1 MSLLPGRRSGPSFAN
16 PWVIVGLVTQLG
28 AALASTYG
36 FFVLLLPIALLMG
49 LCCLIGG
56 GDWAIRGRTVG
67 LVLVAIGIGSPIFML
82 WYPRHLG
89 HFARDH
95 IADYRAAVPVV
106 LAADAAHCKHSP
118 DRFFDSCEVRDL
130 LPPQLRSLGRSI
142 RVQYSDAQPVVFF
155 QLVHDRHGLMVYA
168 PGWPEQPRSGSIYRS
183 LGDGWHTSLPQ

>member
-1 MSLLPGRRSGPSFAN
+1 MSLLPRRRSGPSFAN
-16 PWVIVGLVTQLG
+16 PWVIVGLTTQIG

-36 FFVLLLPIALLMG
+36 FVVVLFPIALLMG

-67 LVLVAIGIGSPIFML
+67 LVLVAAAIGSPAFML

-95 IADYRAAVPVV
+95 IADYRDAIPVV
-106 LAADAAHCKHSP
+106 LAADAAHCKHSR
-118 DRFFDSCEVRDL
+118 DRFFDSCEVRGL

-142 RVQYSDAQPVVFF
+142 RVEYSDEQPVVFF
-155 QLVHDRHGLMVYA
+155 QLIHERHGLVVYA
-168 PGWPEQPRSGSIYRS
+168 PGWPEQPRSDSIYRS
-183 LGDGWHTSLPQ
+183 LGDGWHTSLPN